1 MKKNIYEEEHRQ
13 AEEAREELKKFLNT
27 LPGKGFTTYQLSII
41 GSSASGM
48 VADMIHK
55 DNLRRVIHQD
65 QNDLPQSPSEFCV
78 NGHDIL

>member
-13 AEEAREELKKFLNT
+13 AEEAREELKNFLNT

-41 GSSASGM
+41 GSSASEM

-55 DNLRRVIHQD
+55 ENLRTVIHKEQ
-65 QNDLPQSPSEFCV
+65 
-78 NGHDIL
+78 